1 MLLDVEKKAEE
12 EEVEEQ
18 ELAEAKLD
26 PTLLN
31 GAAWNKSNV

>member
-1 MLLDVEKKAEE
+1 MEKKAEE
-12 EEVEEQ
+12 EEELEEQ